1 MTKNT
6 NNITFRI
13 VTISPDM
20 ARAFLLRNTSNR
32 KIGGRNLE
40 KIKASLLRGEWELN
54 GEAIKI
60 ANDGTILD
68 GQHRLVACA
77 ETDVSFQTLIV
88 EGVAQSTQHTM
99 DSGKS
104 RTFADVLTLNGHK
117 NGTSLAAAI
126 VGIVKSEKY
135 SLKTAFTSGG
145 IGGGAVTI
153 GEVLER
159 IAAEPTIADSATAA
173 GRLTKIGL
181 QGRTASVLHYV
192 LTSIDADDASDFF
205 SKLQTGEGL
214 VSGSPILALRN
225 LLMANRSSTSSLP
238 QTHLAALAIKAWNKY
253 RSGETVKLLKFTV
266 GGANPESFPE
276 PK

>member
-1 MTKNT
+1 MSKNT
-6 NNITFRI
+6 STINVRI
-13 VTISPDM
+13 ETISPDM

-60 ANDGTILD
+60 AGNGTILD
-68 GQHRLVACA
+68 GQHRLIACA

-88 EGVAQSTQHTM
+88 EGVDQSTQHTM

-117 NGTSLAAAI
+117 NGTSLAATI
-126 VGIVKSEKY
+126 VGIIKAEKY

-145 IGGGAVTI
+145 LGAGSVTI
-153 GEVLER
+153 GEVLDR
-159 IAAEPTIADSATAA
+159 IAKEPAIADSATVA

-181 QGRTASVLHYV
+181 QGRTGSVIHYI

-205 SKLQTGEGL
+205 MKLQTGEGL

-225 LLMANRSSTSSLP
+225 LLIANRSSTSSLP

-253 RSGETVKLLKFTV
+253 RTGETVKLLKFTV
-266 GGANPESFPE
+266 GGANPEAFPE